1 MSFAL
6 SGDLQGAVY
15 RALTTNT
22 ALAAVVGTAIYDAV
36 PQGTLP
42 VIYVRLGSEEAVD
55 ASDVSG
61 DGAVHRFTVSVIT
74 TRPGFADAKAAA
86 GAVADV
92 LHDGDLALDHGHLV
106 SLRFERARAKRIDG
120 MSARQIDLRFRARIS
135 S

>member
-15 RALTTNT
+15 QALSGDA
-22 ALAAVVGTAIYDAV
+22 ALAGVVGTAIYDAV
-36 PQGTLP
+36 PQGALP
-42 VIYVRLGSEEAVD
+42 EIYVRLGSEATVD

-74 TRPGFADAKAAA
+74 TRPGFADAKAVA
-86 GAVADV
+86 GAVTDV

-106 SLRFERARAKRIDG
+106 SLRFERATAKRIDA
-120 MSARQIDLRFRARIS
+120 MSARQIDLRFRARVS
-135 S
+135 G

>member
-15 RALTTNT
+15 QALAGDA
-22 ALAAVVGTAIYDAV
+22 ALAAVVGTAVYDAV
-36 PQGTLP
+36 PQGRLP
-42 VIYVRLGSEEAVD
+42 EIYVRLGSEQAVD

-74 TRPGFADAKAAA
+74 TRPGYADAKAAA
-86 GAVADV
+86 GAITDV
-92 LHDGDLALDHGHLV
+92 LHDGDLTLDWGHLV
-106 SLRFERARAKRIDG
+106 SLRFERATAKRIDG
-120 MSARQIDLRFRARIS
+120 LSARQIDLRFRARVS

>member
-15 RALTTNT
+15 QALSSDA
-22 ALAAVVGTAIYDAV
+22 ALAAIVGTAIYDAV

-42 VIYVRLGSEEAVD
+42 VIYVRLGSEDAVD

-61 DGAVHRFTVSVIT
+61 HGAVHRFTVSVIT

-86 GAVADV
+86 GAVTDV
-92 LHDGDLALDHGHLV
+92 LHDGELGLDQGHLV
-106 SLRFERARAKRIDG
+106 SLRFERATAKRIDAL
-120 MSARQIDLRFRARIS
+120 SARQIDLRFRARVS